1 MSDVLLDHDTHG
13 PHASDDGPV
22 LVLLA
27 GLGAQRHW
35 WPPGLVALLAEE
47 HCVIIPDN
55 RDVGGS
61 PRMDHLGLAG
71 AGLEALQRGEPVD
84 PPYTLGDMAGDVI
97 ALLDHLEV
105 DRAHVVGA
113 SMGGMVAQHVAFGW
127 PDRTASLTSIM
138 STTGGADIPAGD
150 PAVLAMLLER
160 PPTHSEDAYVE
171 ASTAASKMSANS
183 PLFDEEDARRRHRLS
198 YRAGLNPAAS
208 GRQLLATL
216 LDGDRTERLAE
227 LEVPTLVIHGEVDPM
242 LRVEAG
248 RATAAAIPGAQLLV
262 LDDVGHE
269 LPRAV
274 HREVADAIAS
284 HVAEAEAEA
293 SAP

>member
-1 MSDVLLDHDTHG
+1 VSDVLLDHDEYGT
-13 PHASDDGPV
+13 PDGPV

-47 HCVIIPDN
+47 HRVVVPDN

-71 AGLEALQRGEPVD
+71 AGLEALQRGEQVD
-84 PPYTLGDMAGDVI
+84 PPYTLADMAGDVI
-97 ALLDHLEV
+97 GLLDHLEV

-113 SMGGMVAQHVAFGW
+113 SMGGMVAQHVALGW
-127 PDRTASLTSIM
+127 PDRVASLTTIM

-150 PAVLAMLLER
+150 PQVLALLLDE
-160 PPTHSEDAYVE
+160 PPIHSEDAYVE
-171 ASTAASKMSANS
+171 AATAASKLSANS
-183 PLFDEEDARRRHRLS
+183 HLFDEEDARRRHRLS

-216 LDGDRTERLAE
+216 LDGDRTERLAT
-227 LEVPTLVIHGEVDPM
+227 LDVPTLVIHGEVDPM
-242 LRVEAG
+242 LRVEAAH
-248 RATAAAIPGAQLLV
+248 ATAAAIPGAQLLV
-262 LDDVGHE
+262 LPDVGHE
-269 LPRAV
+269 LPRAI
-274 HREVADAIAS
+274 HREVADAIAA
-284 HVAEAEAEA
+284 HVAGADAA
-293 SAP
+293 AP

>member
-1 MSDVLLDHDTHG
+1 MSDVLLDFDEHG
-13 PHASDDGPV
+13 PDAAGEDAPV

-47 HCVIIPDN
+47 HRVVIPDN

-71 AGLEALQRGEPVD
+71 AGLEALQRGEQVE
-84 PPYTLGDMAGDVI
+84 PPYTLADMAGDVI
-97 ALLDHLEV
+97 GLLDHLEV

-113 SMGGMVAQHVAFGW
+113 SMGGMVAQHAALGW
-127 PDRTASLTSIM
+127 PDRIVSLTTIM

-150 PAVLAMLLER
+150 PEVLAMLLDK
-160 PPTHSEDAYVE
+160 PPTDTEAAYVE
-171 ASTAASKMSANS
+171 ASVEASRMSANS

-216 LDGDRTERLAE
+216 LDGDRTERLAQ
-227 LEVPTLVIHGEVDPM
+227 LDVPTLVVHGEVDPM
-242 LRVEAG
+242 LRVEAAH
-248 RATAAAIPGAQLLV
+248 ATAAAIPGAQLLV
-262 LDDVGHE
+262 LPDVGHE
-269 LPRAV
+269 LPRAI

-284 HVAEAEAEA
+284 HVAEAAAA
-293 SAP
+293 SA

>member
-1 MSDVLLDHDTHG
+1 MSDVLLDHDAHG
-13 PHASDDGPV
+13 PDDGPV
-22 LVLLA
+22 VVLVA

-35 WPPGLVALLAEE
+35 WPPGLVALLAED
-47 HCVIIPDN
+47 HRVVLPDN
-55 RDVGGS
+55 RDLGGS

-71 AGLEALQRGEPVD
+71 ARLDALVRGEQVD
-84 PPYTLGDMAGDVI
+84 PPYTLADMAGDVI
-97 ALLDHLEV
+97 GLLDHLGV

-113 SMGGMVAQHVAFGW
+113 SMGGMVAQHAALGW
-127 PDRTASLTSIM
+127 PGRVASLTSIM
-138 STTGGADIPAGD
+138 ATTGGADIPAGD
-150 PAVLAMLLER
+150 PAVLAMLLDK

-171 ASTAASKMSANS
+171 AATAASRLTANS

-198 YRAGLNPAAS
+198 YRSGLNPAAS

-216 LDGDRTERLAE
+216 LDGDRTERLAD
-227 LEVPTLVIHGEVDPM
+227 LGVPTLVIHGEVDPM

-262 LDDVGHE
+262 LPDVGHE

-274 HREVADAIAS
+274 HREVADAIAR
-284 HVAEAEAEA
+284 HVAEVDAAR
-293 SAP
+293 P

>member
-1 MSDVLLDHDTHG
+1 MSDVLLDFDEHG
-13 PHASDDGPV
+13 PNDGAEDAPV

-47 HCVIIPDN
+47 HRVVLPDN

-71 AGLEALQRGEPVD
+71 AGLEALQRGEQLE
-84 PPYTLGDMAGDVI
+84 PPYTLADMAGDVI

-113 SMGGMVAQHVAFGW
+113 SMGGMVAQHAALAW
-127 PDRTASLTSIM
+127 PDRIVSLTTIM

-150 PAVLAMLLER
+150 PEVLAMLLDT

-171 ASTAASKMSANS
+171 ASVAASRMSANS

-216 LDGDRTERLAE
+216 LDGDRTDRLAG
-227 LEVPTLVIHGEVDPM
+227 LDVPTLVIHGEVDPM
-242 LRVEAG
+242 LHVEAAH
-248 RATAAAIPGAQLLV
+248 ATAAAIPGAQLLV
-262 LDDVGHE
+262 LPDVGHE
-269 LPRAV
+269 LPRAI
-274 HREVADAIAS
+274 HREVADAIAR
-284 HVAEAEAEA
+284 HVAEAAAA
-293 SAP
+293 SA

>member
-1 MSDVLLDHDTHG
+1 MSAVRLDFDEHG
-13 PHASDDGPV
+13 PDDGPV

-47 HCVIIPDN
+47 HRVVVPDN

-71 AGLEALQRGEPVD
+71 AGLEALQRGERVD
-84 PPYTLGDMAGDVI
+84 PPYALADMAGDVI
-97 ALLDHLEV
+97 GLLDDLEV

-113 SMGGMVAQHVAFGW
+113 SMGGMVAQHVALGW
-127 PDRTASLTSIM
+127 PDRVASLTTMM

-150 PAVLAMLLER
+150 PEVLAMLLDE
-160 PPTHSEDAYVE
+160 PPTDSEDAYVE
-171 ASTAASKMSANS
+171 ASVAASRMSANS
-183 PLFDEEDARRRHRLS
+183 HLFDEEDARRRHRLS

-208 GRQLLATL
+208 GRQLLAVL
-216 LDGDRTERLAE
+216 VDGDRTERLAG
-227 LEVPTLVIHGEVDPM
+227 LDVPTLVIHGEVDPM

-248 RATAAAIPGAQLLV
+248 HATAAAIPGAQLLV
-262 LDDVGHE
+262 LPDVGHE

-284 HVAEAEAEA
+284 HVAESEARA
-293 SAP
+293 T